1 MSDSRIFLSPPW
13 TDETD
18 RQAVQRAF
26 DSGYIAPCGPQ
37 VTEFEAALARSTH
50 RAYAVAVSSG
60 TAALDLIMAHYGVD
74 ENWTILAPSL
84 TFIATVGPAFH
95 RGAHLAF
102 VDSRRTDWTLD
113 PEALA
118 RALAAVH
125 KARPH
130 DRLMVIPVDLYG
142 NCADYGAISRVCEPY
157 GAQVIADSAE
167 AQGAFTASGEPAG
180 KSGTAAILSF
190 NGNKM
195 VTTSGGGVVLTDEA
209 ALAEHV
215 RKLSQQSRE
224 PCVWYE
230 HKEVG
235 YNYRLSNVL
244 AALGL
249 AQLKRLTQNIA
260 TRQARLARYRSFF
273 PAGAVLASGNAW
285 LGVALL
291 ASTAERDALR
301 ARFEAANIE
310 TRPVWKPLHL
320 QPVFHD
326 IPFYSARG
334 DATPVAEDSFNR
346 GICLPMSTVEKPG
359 EWERIQAVLE
369 DFHAARCP

>member
-13 TDETD
+13 TDESD
-18 RQAVQRAF
+18 RQAVLRAF
-26 DSGYIAPCGPQ
+26 ESGYIAPCGPQ
-37 VTEFEAALARSTH
+37 VTEFEAALTRSTE
-50 RAYAVAVSSG
+50 RSYAVAVSSG
-60 TAALDLIMAHYGVD
+60 TAAIDLIMAHYGVD
-74 ENWTILAPSL
+74 ETWTILAPSL
-84 TFIATVGPAFH
+84 TFIATVGPAYH

-102 VDSRRTDWTLD
+102 VESRASDWTID
-113 PEALA
+113 PVALA
-118 RALAAVH
+118 RALADVH
-125 KARPH
+125 RERPH

-142 NCADYGAISRVCEPY
+142 NCADYGSICRVCEKY
-157 GAQVIADSAE
+157 GALVIADSAE
-167 AQGAFTASGEPAG
+167 AQGSFTSEGAPAG

-195 VTTSGGGVVLTDEA
+195 VTTSGGGVVLTDDA

-249 AQLKRLTQNIA
+249 AQLARLPQNIA
-260 TRQARLARYRSFF
+260 TRQARLTRYRSFF
-273 PAGAVLASGNAW
+273 PAGSVLDSANAW
-285 LGVALL
+285 LGVVLL
-291 ASTAERDALR
+291 GSAAERDALS
-301 ARFEAANIE
+301 ARFDAANIE

-320 QPVFHD
+320 QPVFRD
-326 IPFYSARG
+326 VPFYSQAEG
-334 DATPVAEDSFNR
+334 GISVAEDCFNR
-346 GICLPMSTVEKPG
+346 GLCLPMATVEKPG
-359 EWERIQAVLE
+359 EWTRIQAVLE
-369 DFHAARCP
+369 DFNQFR